1 MALPDLKT
9 LASVVALSA
18 AAFGTPALA
27 QDAPE
32 LTQPE
37 NWSLEQSD
45 SVSVV
50 TAPEGNLDIAVI
62 EVGPAEDAL
71 AAANAAWA
79 LYDADAG
86 REVELTTNAAPDNG
100 WRGEQEKSWRWKC
113 CGGQAARHSRGA
125 GHCDNSLH
133 RRRNVLLD
141 ACRHRR

>member
-1 MALPDLKT
+1 MTLPDLKT

-100 WRGEQEKSWRWKC
+100 WEERVSISYVT
-113 CGGQAARHSRGA
+113 APS
-125 GHCDNSLH
+125 
-133 RRRNVLLD
+133 
-141 ACRHRR
+141 